1 MAMQDTK
8 GGNNLAQSF
17 LSNTATQAP
26 AASMPQITRPQRFT
40 APQVQ
45 MPAPQAP
52 QAPQTV
58 TKDVWSYLGKEIP
71 EARAKQLMYGIGSN
85 AVRQRGQMPTMQRV
99 TTTQAPVQQA
109 PQPRQ
114 SQLMAEAINRRAM
127 ERGR

>member
-26 AASMPQITRPQRFT
+26 AASMPQIARPQRFT

-58 TKDVWSYLGKEIP
+58 TKGVWTYLGKEIP
-71 EARAKQLMYGIGSN
+71 EQRARQLMYGIGSN
-85 AVRQRGQMPTMQRV
+85 DATRHDPLPIMQRIK
-99 TTTQAPVQQA
+99 VQPQMA